1 MRTLVS
7 AAAGGIGGFFGA
19 LIGAHVGW
27 SPVTVGVIAAAFAF
41 VAVIIS
47 RKVPVLL

>member
-7 AAAGGIGGFFGA
+7 AAAGGIGGFSGA
-19 LIGAHVGW
+19 IIGAYVGW
-27 SPVTVGVIAAAFAF
+27 SPVTVGILAAAFAF

-47 RKVPVLL
+47 RKIPLLL